1 MPSPLGDRRDWQTI
15 ANASGLGCSV
25 VASLL
30 LTIIGGL
37 LLDRWAGTSP
47 IFTIVGIFL
56 GVATAGYLLY
66 QLAMLSRPGPGERR
80 PVKRNGTK
88 PPVEPDDEDDYDD
101 E

>member
-1 MPSPLGDRRDWQTI
+1 MRNPLGNQRDWQTI
-15 ANASGLGCSV
+15 ASASGLGCSV
-25 VASLL
+25 VAALL
-30 LTIIGGL
+30 LTIGGGV
-37 LLDRWAGTSP
+37 LLDRWAGMSP

-80 PVKRNGTK
+80 PVKRSGTK
-88 PPVEPDDEDDYDD
+88 PPVEPDDEEDD

>member
-1 MPSPLGDRRDWQTI
+1 M
-15 ANASGLGCSV
+15 
-25 VASLL
+25 
-30 LTIIGGL
+30 
-37 LLDRWAGTSP
+37 SP

-80 PVKRNGTK
+80 PVKRSGTK
-88 PPVEPDDEDDYDD
+88 PPVEPDDEEVD

>member
-1 MPSPLGDRRDWQTI
+1 M
-15 ANASGLGCSV
+15 
-25 VASLL
+25 
-30 LTIIGGL
+30 
-37 LLDRWAGTSP
+37 SP

-80 PVKRNGTK
+80 PGKRSGTK
-88 PPVEPDDEDDYDD
+88 LPVERDAEDDYDD